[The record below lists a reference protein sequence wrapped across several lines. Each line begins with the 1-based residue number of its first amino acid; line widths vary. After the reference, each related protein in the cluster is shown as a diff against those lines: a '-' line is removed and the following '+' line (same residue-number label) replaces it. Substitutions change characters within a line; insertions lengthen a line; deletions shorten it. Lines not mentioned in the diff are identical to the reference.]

1 MGVFVALWWILVLF
15 MFLAPIFF
23 FMNPSLLL
31 IVKVLA
37 ALEIFKISYMVTRN
51 KLAAILFGSIISY
64 YLVLKYPILGVW
76 GWWIMLLMSM
86 HFLGSLGWFVLT
98 LGSFKGHSRE
108 EAIRKMAMERI
119 EQRAMMQRMGMR

>member
-1 MGVFVALWWILVLF
+1 MFVALWWFLVIFLF
-15 MFLAPIFF
+15 FAPIFF
-23 FMNPSLLL
+23 FFNPALLL

-64 YLVLKYPILGVW
+64 YLILKYPILGVW

-98 LGSFKGHSRE
+98 LGSFRGHSRE
-108 EAIRKMAMERI
+108 EAIREMAKRRLQERMMMER
-119 EQRAMMQRMGMR
+119 MRW